1 MLNRIVKRNK
11 PVAVAAAPPEQDPWK
26 PHRQRHWRILYRGK
40 DKKPHFHGQKPDES
54 VTLVVRK
61 HKWFLVR
68 PALPFI
74 GAIAA
79 FLLISAG
86 ALRLPSLGILWGLLE
101 GAAVILMIV
110 TGAWFAWRDLV
121 VWWYD
126 VDIITDKRLIMWRG
140 FLNPSRKETELEKI
154 QLVALDQKTFGEL
167 FLRYGNLHL
176 YIVGSEIILKHVPRP
191 KRVREAIEGLTD
203 EIRAKKKPDP
213 PPPVPADPVMAEVLT
228 KLGKP
233 KDIPKP
239 PDPDAKYPPLRD
251 GRRIGPRRTF
261 GGPFRIVCD
270 VRYSWG
276 ESTVMYIQHSWF
288 VLAQRMFL
296 PVFVLLIV
304 LPLTVYVPYS
314 SFLSRSLGLWFF
326 ILGLIILGL
335 LVYILIVYINWVD
348 DVYILTDKRII
359 DIERKLMFLYE
370 SRVDVEYKVIRDI
383 KVTLPNLLLNLFD
396 IGDVEVETPGTSE
409 NLVFKMVRHPL
420 FIQDKIN
427 ELKGLKEKVDK
438 IKGENDRKKELQTW
452 FGTVLTTQEQRPQE
466 TSTSSKGAPNLQGM
480 DLFDAIEKAGEVGL
494 EVVVLGEEPTYTNVG
509 QVMYQSPPHGTLV
522 EAGGELQVWLG
533 RRPTPADII

>member
-1 MLNRIVKRNK
+1 MLSRVIRRNK
-11 PVAVAAAPPEQDPWK
+11 PVAATPPPNDPWK

-40 DKKPHFHGQKPDES
+40 DKKPHFHGQQPDES

-68 PALPFI
+68 PALPLI
-74 GAIAA
+74 GAIAV
-79 FLLISAG
+79 FLLVSAG
-86 ALRLPSLGILWGLLE
+86 AIRIPSLGILWGLLE
-101 GAAVILMIV
+101 GGAVILMIA

-121 VWWYD
+121 VWYYD
-126 VDIITDKRLIMWRG
+126 VNIITNKRLIIWRG
-140 FLNPSRKETELEKI
+140 FLNPSRKEMELEKI
-154 QLVALDQKTFGEL
+154 QLVALEQKTFTEL
-167 FLRYGNLHL
+167 FLGYGNLHL
-176 YIVGSEIILKHVPRP
+176 YIVGSEIVLKQVPRP

-203 EIRAKKKPDP
+203 DIKANKKPDS

-288 VLAQRMFL
+288 VLVQRMFI
-296 PVFVLLIV
+296 PVFALLIV
-304 LPLTVYVPYS
+304 LPLTVYAPYNN
-314 SFLSRSLGLWFF
+314 LLARSLNLWWF
-326 ILGLIILGL
+326 ILGLLILGL
-335 LVYILIVYINWVD
+335 LVYMIIVYINWVD
-348 DVYILTDKRII
+348 DVYILTNRRII

-370 SRVDVEYKVIRDI
+370 ARMDIEYKNIRDVR
-383 KVTLPNLLLNLFD
+383 VTLPNLLLNILD
-396 IGDVEVETPGTSE
+396 IGDVEVETPGSSP
-409 NLVFKMVRHPL
+409 NVVFKMVHHPL

-427 ELKGLKEKVDK
+427 ELKGLKDKVDK

-452 FGTVLTTQEQRPQE
+452 FGSVLTTLEKERPQE
-466 TSTSSKGAPNLQGM
+466 TTSKGAPNLQGM
-480 DLFDAIEKAGEVGL
+480 DLFTAMEKAGEVGL
-494 EVVVLGEEPTYTNVG
+494 EVVVLGEEPTHSQVG

-533 RRPTPADII
+533 RRPTPADVI